1 MNSQGDMNSNAL
13 DAEIA
18 RLIDS
23 KSTEIS
29 SGWFQALK
37 QEWCGEMC
45 PLLPGVP
52 NQEWSV
58 PDPAGKPVEIM
69 RKIRDEI
76 EERVGRLV
84 TALD

>member
-1 MNSQGDMNSNAL
+1 
-13 DAEIA
+13 
-18 RLIDS
+18 LIFA
-23 KSTEIS
+23 
-29 SGWFQALK
+29 GLVLAVWA
-37 QEWCGEMC
+37 GEMC